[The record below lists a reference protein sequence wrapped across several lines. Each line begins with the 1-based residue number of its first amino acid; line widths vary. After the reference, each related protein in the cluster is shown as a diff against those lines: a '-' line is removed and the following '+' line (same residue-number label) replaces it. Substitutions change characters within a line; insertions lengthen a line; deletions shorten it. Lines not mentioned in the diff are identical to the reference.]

1 MLYYAWSVMEVLPIM
16 SAKKQPICYI
26 VAGPNGAG
34 KTTFALQYLPKI
46 VSCNNF
52 INADEIAKGV
62 SPLNFE
68 AGLLQASKIFLQSL
82 DQKLESKETFAFETT
97 LSGRS
102 YLTQI
107 PQWQQ
112 DGWKVV
118 LIYLYIPSAEF
129 SAFRVQQR
137 FEQGGHNVPTD
148 AIIRRYPR
156 SIKNLF
162 LYSEVCDQTLCFN
175 NKLGDVRPVFEKL
188 KGQPLEIMDNVTYSK
203 IMEVVN
209 HE

>member
-1 MLYYAWSVMEVLPIM
+1 M
-16 SAKKQPICYI
+16 SAKKQPVCYI
-26 VAGPNGAG
+26 VAGPDGAG

-46 VSCNNF
+46 VSCKNF

-82 DQKLESKETFAFETT
+82 NRNIENKETFAFETT
-97 LSGRS
+97 LSGRT

-137 FEQGGHNVPTD
+137 FEQGGHNVPAET
-148 AIIRRYPR
+148 IVRRYPR
-156 SIKNLF
+156 SIKTLF
-162 LYSEVCDQTLCFN
+162 LYSEVCDQTFCFN
-175 NKLGDVRPVFEKL
+175 NEQGMVASVFERT
-188 KGQPLEIMDNVTYSK
+188 KGQPVEIIDKITYSR

>member
-1 MLYYAWSVMEVLPIM
+1 M
-16 SAKKQPICYI
+16 SAKKQSTCYI

-82 DQKLESKETFAFETT
+82 KQKLASKETFAFETT

-107 PQWQQ
+107 PQWQ
-112 DGWKVV
+112 
-118 LIYLYIPSAEF
+118 YE
-129 SAFRVQQR
+129 
-137 FEQGGHNVPTD
+137 GGM
-148 AIIRRYPR
+148 
-156 SIKNLF
+156 LF
-162 LYSEVCDQTLCFN
+162 
-175 NKLGDVRPVFEKL
+175 
-188 KGQPLEIMDNVTYSK
+188 
-203 IMEVVN
+203 
-209 HE
+209 

>member
-1 MLYYAWSVMEVLPIM
+1 M
-16 SAKKQPICYI
+16 SAKKQPVCYI

-137 FEQGGHNVPTD
+137 FEQGGHNVPAET
-148 AIIRRYPR
+148 IVRRYPR
-156 SIKNLF
+156 SIKTLF
-162 LYSEVCDQTLCFN
+162 LYSEVCDQTFCFN
-175 NKLGDVRPVFEKL
+175 NEQGMVASVFERT
-188 KGQPLEIMDNVTYSK
+188 KGQPVEIIDKITYSR

>member
-1 MLYYAWSVMEVLPIM
+1 M
-16 SAKKQPICYI
+16 SAKKQPVCYI
-26 VAGPNGAG
+26 VAGPDGAG

-46 VSCNNF
+46 VSCKNF

-137 FEQGGHNVPTD
+137 FEQGGHNVPAET
-148 AIIRRYPR
+148 IVRRYPR

-162 LYSEVCDQTLCFN
+162 LYSEVCDQTFCFN
-175 NKLGDVRPVFEKL
+175 NAQGMVAPVFEKT
-188 KGQPLEIMDNVTYSK
+188 KGQPVEIIDKITYSR

>member
-1 MLYYAWSVMEVLPIM
+1 M
-16 SAKKQPICYI
+16 
-26 VAGPNGAG
+26 
-34 KTTFALQYLPKI
+34 
-46 VSCNNF
+46 
-52 INADEIAKGV
+52 
-62 SPLNFE
+62 
-68 AGLLQASKIFLQSL
+68 
-82 DQKLESKETFAFETT
+82 
-97 LSGRS
+97 
-102 YLTQI
+102 TQI

-137 FEQGGHNVPTD
+137 FEQGGHNVPAET
-148 AIIRRYPR
+148 IVLRSPR

-162 LYSEVCDQTLCFN
+162 LYSEVYDQTLCFN

-188 KGQPLEIMDNVTYSK
+188 QGQPLEIMDNVTYSR

>member
-1 MLYYAWSVMEVLPIM
+1 M
-16 SAKKQPICYI
+16 
-26 VAGPNGAG
+26 
-34 KTTFALQYLPKI
+34 
-46 VSCNNF
+46 
-52 INADEIAKGV
+52 
-62 SPLNFE
+62 
-68 AGLLQASKIFLQSL
+68 
-82 DQKLESKETFAFETT
+82 
-97 LSGRS
+97 
-102 YLTQI
+102 TQI

-137 FEQGGHNVPTD
+137 FEQGGHNVPAET
-148 AIIRRYPR
+148 IVRRYPR

-175 NKLGDVRPVFEKL
+175 NKLGDVRPVFEKI
-188 KGQPLEIMDNVTYSK
+188 KGQPLEVMDNFTYSK